1 VSQQN
6 LQKGNFLGINS
17 SSGISLEISE
27 LQTNFLWIKM
37 AFRSL
42 GHSSLTIW
50 DTLSDS
56 DKALILGNSTARS
69 SSCKDTSWKAS
80 WLSFPCSE
88 YP

>member
-42 GHSSLTIW
+42 GHSSLTVLQHKV
-50 DTLSDS
+50 TTSS
-56 DKALILGNSTARS
+56 ATTSGSFSCHNQERTAPTMVFTRG
-69 SSCKDTSWKAS
+69 DW
-80 WLSFPCSE
+80 P
-88 YP
+88 